1 MSSYTSSV
9 LITGGT
15 VGMGYHCSLSVA
27 QQRPNTLI
35 VIASRS
41 NSNDAAST
49 INKTLGQSNV
59 VYMPL
64 DLSSIVK
71 VRDFAKRWT
80 EAKHPPIDALVF
92 NAGGQWPAAIE
103 YTEDKIEKNFGV
115 NHVGHALLFHLLAPH
130 LQSDARIV
138 VVGSAIHDPREKF
151 GTDPAY
157 TTPAEIAQPSVAFA
171 AKHTGMERYSASKL
185 ANVAWS
191 LALGSRFSS
200 LPAHAS
206 KTVVAFDPGFMPDTG
221 LYRNMPAVVR
231 FVLNK
236 VMPKM
241 MPVLRL
247 MYHKNTHSAVDS
259 GSSLAWVAVS
269 GEVKGKKGVY
279 FEGRSEHRVGEKAGR
294 EEVQKE
300 LWDWTVERVAEG
312 EEERRI
318 FERVE

>member
-1 MSSYTSSV
+1 MSTYTSSI

-27 QQRPNTLI
+27 QQRPDTLI

-41 NSNDAAST
+41 NSNDAATT
-49 INKTLGQSNV
+49 INKTLGQKNV

-64 DLSSIVK
+64 DLSSFAK
-71 VRDFAKRWT
+71 VRNFANCWAD
-80 EAKHPPIDALVF
+80 AKHPPIETLIF

-103 YTEDKIEKNFGV
+103 YTDDKIEKNFGV
-115 NHVGHALLFHLLAPH
+115 NHVGHALLFHLLTPH

-138 VVGSAIHDPREKF
+138 IVGSGIHDPREKF

-157 TTPAEIAQPSVAFA
+157 TTPAEIAQPSAAFA

-185 ANVAWS
+185 ANVAWT

-231 FVLNK
+231 FILGK
-236 VMPKM
+236 VMPRM

-247 MYHKNTHSAVDS
+247 MYHKNTHSAVES
-259 GSSLAWVAVS
+259 GRSLAWVAVS

-279 FEGRSEHRVGEKAGR
+279 YEGRSEHRVGEVAGKR
-294 EEVQKE
+294 DVQEE
-300 LWDWTVERVAEG
+300 LWKWTVERVAEG
-312 EEERRI
+312 EEERRR
-318 FERVE
+318 FERAE

>member
-1 MSSYTSSV
+1 MSPYTSSI

-27 QQRPNTLI
+27 QQRPNALI
-35 VIASRS
+35 VIASRG
-41 NSNDAAST
+41 NSNDAATT

-64 DLSSIVK
+64 DLSSLAK

-92 NAGGQWPAAIE
+92 NAGGQWPAVIE

-115 NHVGHALLFHLLAPH
+115 NHVGHALLFHLLTPH
-130 LQSDARIV
+130 LQFDARIV
-138 VVGSAIHDPREKF
+138 VVGSGIHDPREKF

-157 TTPAEIAQPSVAFA
+157 TTPAEIAQPSTAFA

-206 KTVVAFDPGFMPDTG
+206 KSVVAFDPGFMPDTG

-231 FVLNK
+231 FILGK

-241 MPVLRL
+241 VPVLRL
-247 MYHKNTHSAVDS
+247 MYHKNTHLAVDS
-259 GSSLAWVAVS
+259 GSSLAWVTIS
-269 GEVKGKKGVY
+269 GEVTGKKGVY
-279 FEGRSEHRVGEKAGR
+279 FEGKSEHRVGEVAGR
-294 EEVQKE
+294 KDVQEE
-300 LWDWTVERVAEG
+300 LWRWTVERVAEG
-312 EEERRI
+312 EEEKRR